1 MRSPW
6 RGVGSI
12 RHGLRVELDR
22 QTEEVEHLVDYYD
35 TLEKDRNK
43 ILTND
48 EWNSI
53 LLPCEDNSLREQVL
67 AKEAA
72 DWKDIGRLPANIEG
86 QVADII
92 CKEVGLMRK
101 LEALK
106 NILYAIQPE
115 EGKEGFSVEGL
126 FK

>member
-1 MRSPW
+1 MNRDNSKGIEAFEIINFLKDN
-6 RGVGSI
+6 GVTD
-12 RHGLRVELDR
+12 LD
-22 QTEEVEHLVDYYD
+22 ESEVKHLVKYYD
-35 TLEKDRNK
+35 TLEKERNE

-53 LLPCEDNSLREQVL
+53 LLPCEDNTLREQVL

-72 DWKDIGRLPANIEG
+72 EWKDVGRLPADIEG

-106 NILYAIQPE
+106 NILYSI
-115 EGKEGFSVEGL
+115 
-126 FK
+126 